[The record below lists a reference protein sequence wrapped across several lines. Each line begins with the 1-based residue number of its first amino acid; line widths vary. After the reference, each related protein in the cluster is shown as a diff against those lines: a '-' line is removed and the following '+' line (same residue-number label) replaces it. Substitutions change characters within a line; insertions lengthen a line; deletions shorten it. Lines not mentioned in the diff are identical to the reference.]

1 MKVKYFININDGR
14 VIGGTEETKNNIFYK
29 EIDSTW
35 ADAIRDKKVTAK
47 EVIAAINAKIGVMP
61 FSEMMKAVSKM
72 NVRSADL
79 KMAEHARAGVE
90 DTTTDGAL
98 GILGEFKSGKAEKT
112 VANAEKKVVDAV
124 GSVRL

>member
-1 MKVKYFININDGR
+1 MKVRYYININDGR

-35 ADAIRDKKVTAK
+35 ADAIRDKKVTSK

-61 FSEMMKAVSKM
+61 FSEMMKAVAKM

-90 DTTTDGAL
+90 ETTATGAT
-98 GILGEFKSGKAEKT
+98 GVLGEFKSGKAEKV
-112 VANAEKKVVDAV
+112 VANTEKKVVDAAM
-124 GSVRL
+124 SVKL